1 MILVYSIDLG
11 CYLESVIRSEN
22 IASLAF
28 SFAIRFR
35 WTEMLDE
42 NGVPDDSSEWLAGMQ
57 NVRADGSELIL
68 VWSPFSTGQKGPTGA
83 DLEIVASKW
92 PFASAKC
99 FNRISHMTRPITY
112 PALEKLAEKFFLYGV
127 LSFELR

>member
-1 MILVYSIDLG
+1 MLRRSPDYSLVDDADRPQFQQVDVLMILVYSIDLG

-92 PFASAKC
+92 PFASANW
-99 FNRISHMTRPITY
+99 FQ
-112 PALEKLAEKFFLYGV
+112 
-127 LSFELR
+127 